1 MATSGTHSLAPGLIH
16 APIILVPG
24 MTAEASAME
33 SVKRDLVISGW
44 SPDILF
50 VWTDSSKMTQDLA
63 IAARELGKKVDEV
76 LSQTRATRVVLV
88 TWSASALA
96 GRYYIKEL
104 GGSKKI
110 SIYVAFAAPQHG
122 TLNNACWQFVS
133 CQQFGDS
140 LSPFLTDLNAGTEVP
155 GSPAVKYLT
164 ISSMNDVNVLPVESS
179 ILSGADENYL
189 MNGRMAPNHFT
200 IISDHAALAKM
211 KSFIRANE

>member
-1 MATSGTHSLAPGLIH
+1 MATSEKQFPMHLVHT
-16 APIILVPG
+16 PIILVPG
-24 MTAEASAME
+24 MTAEANAME
-33 SVKRDLVISGW
+33 SVKRDLVINGW

-63 IAARELGKKVDEV
+63 VAAKELGRKVDEV
-76 LSQTRATRVVLV
+76 LERTGASRLILI

-104 GGSKKI
+104 GGMRKVSQYI
-110 SIYVAFAAPQHG
+110 AFAAPQHG
-122 TLNNACWQFVS
+122 TTNNACQQFVS

-140 LSPFLTDLNAGTEVP
+140 QSPFLVGLNAGTEVP

-164 ISSMNDVNVLPVESS
+164 ISSMNDTNVLPVEST
-179 ILSGADENYL
+179 ILRGADENYL
-189 MNGRMAPNHFT
+189 ISGRSAPNHFT

-211 KSFIRANE
+211 KNFIRANE